1 MVLGR
6 WLRVNPSLAAVKG
19 MDVGISKGHVLLN
32 YSRTALFSHIPSAPQ
47 RIMSAM
53 KEGPESALSPG
64 RVVALAAGLS
74 IGAGVGYMIY
84 RHLSSSSSSSSST
97 TCESSASLPYRPRK
111 HTKQTGSRP
120 LWEPVTLSASGG
132 GAIRGQLANCEE
144 SMMTLDLDVY
154 RNMSRHQATFLDV
167 RPQVENQPCN
177 FGTTVPAREKS
188 GAHVQV
194 MHAPGGPCP
203 QTAISLLLRGSPEQV
218 LLAKCILDNL
228 AADCEPA
235 TEVLDVPQ
243 TAFGRIIGRGGESLK
258 LISQTTGARV
268 VCPRERRQHPEAM
281 GKVTITGTQQEV
293 QQAKEM
299 ILEKVRDDATVRRKI
314 CQSSALRQKRG
325 PHDLYTPKCEV
336 VEPQPPAPVVNNNN
350 NNNPGP
356 CSLKPEDL
364 ELCLLSNP
372 HPGNE
377 EGQLDHF
384 ASPDSLSEVSKFQIP
399 SPDLSFQ
406 PDEHLEVYVSACE
419 SPSHFWI
426 QILGVRSLQL
436 DKLMEE
442 MSRLYATGTPTE
454 HMVESVVVGDIVAA
468 PYRDHG
474 TWNRARVLGLLGS
487 GLVDLYYVDFG
498 DNQEL
503 PKDSLR
509 NEAWTDAALDDFDKL
524 TYCAEWR
531 PLRAKLCSYSHSEVC
546 TWPSIKLYDNS
557 QAVDLGEELVRLG
570 HAVSCQDSGLGAGDG
585 DNLGSLQRMLDD
597 VIGASSE
604 LSLSC
609 ISLSDET
616 LNQGPDSLW
625 SLPLITRG
633 ANPGDLALYQH
644 GRLIIPW
651 GLMYE
656 DLRGFLRGFWRT
668 PKPRKCRTHK

>member
-1 MVLGR
+1 
-6 WLRVNPSLAAVKG
+6 

-97 TCESSASLPYRPRK
+97 TC
-111 HTKQTGSRP
+111 
-120 LWEPVTLSASGG
+120 
-132 GAIRGQLANCEE
+132 QLANCEE

-167 RPQVENQPCN
+167 
-177 FGTTVPAREKS
+177 AREKS

-336 VEPQPPAPVVNNNN
+336 SSTTTTTTTRA
-350 NNNPGP
+350 

-503 PKDSLR
+503 PKDSPSQSDFLSLPFQAIECSLAGVQPAD
-509 NEAWTDAALDDFDKL
+509 EAWTDAALDDFDKL

-609 ISLSDET
+609 ISLS
-616 LNQGPDSLW
+616 G
-625 SLPLITRG
+625 
-633 ANPGDLALYQH
+633 
-644 GRLIIPW
+644 
-651 GLMYE
+651 
-656 DLRGFLRGFWRT
+656 
-668 PKPRKCRTHK
+668 